1 MINLI
6 RYILCLFFM
15 IVSFSV
21 AQISRGIVKEDL
33 KVESKI
39 LKKEMSY
46 SIYLP
51 FDYETSQRFYPVVY
65 LLHGFTDDDSG
76 WIQFGEAHLIADEAI
91 AKREIPP
98 MVIVMPDAGLSW
110 YMNNYDGSIR
120 YEDFFITEFIP
131 EIESKY
137 RIRQNRRFRGLCG
150 LSMGGFGSLLYALKY
165 PDLFSVSAPL
175 SAAIFTDDQII
186 KKQKVVW
193 ERLFENVF
201 PINLQGK
208 QRLTEHLMENNVFH
222 IIENNDIEKV
232 KQVRFYIDC
241 GDDDII
247 YSPANAELHIALSEK
262 EIPHEYRVRD
272 GGHKWSYWRNGLKP
286 YFA

>member
-1 MINLI
+1 
-6 RYILCLFFM
+6 M

-165 PDLFSVSAPL
+165 PDLFSVSASL

-272 GGHKWSYWRNGLKP
+272 GGHKWSYWRNGLKDALKFIGESFHLP
-286 YFA
+286 